1 MGVTISSRLFL
12 FFFNNSQCLSKYFFY
27 LRPSMERKENKTKK
41 SLLTEKE
48 NRKEKIFLNCGQ
60 SVETVSDLS
69 KVPAL

>member
-1 MGVTISSRLFL
+1 
-12 FFFNNSQCLSKYFFY
+12 
-27 LRPSMERKENKTKK
+27 MERKENKTKK